1 MFRTDTAGYARRMFL
16 RVRLWLYR
24 ALPFLERWGEYA
36 PACCGTC
43 PTFLGAT
50 ATGASITWLGAK
62 RWSLDELKEFAFGG
76 TSRFPQTP
84 STGPLRGRDAT
95 RPE

>member
-1 MFRTDTAGYARRMFL
+1 VNFFVQPVSQEGAALEFDGMFL
-16 RVRLWLYR
+16 RLRLRLWLYR

-43 PTFLGAT
+43 PTCLGAT

-62 RWSLDELKEFAFGG
+62 RS
-76 TSRFPQTP
+76 
-84 STGPLRGRDAT
+84 
-95 RPE
+95 PED